1 MNIDKLVLELEAL
14 CEKGGYTVRK
24 ERGAFRGD
32 QCIFEGDKLIVINK
46 NRPVESQVA
55 ILSKV
60 IRSIGPDTLFIKPAV
75 RKELEIIWSRLE
87 RFESSEKAF
96 ENESTK

>member
-1 MNIDKLVLELEAL
+1 MNIEKLVLELEAL

-32 QCIFEGDKLIVINK
+32 QCIIEGDKLIVINK
-46 NRPVESQVA
+46 NRPAESQAA

-60 IRSIGPDTLFIKPAV
+60 IKQIGPDTLFIKPAV
-75 RKELEIIWSRLE
+75 RKELEAIWKRLD
-87 RFESSEKAF
+87 RFEAKEKQLD
-96 ENESTK
+96 NQ